1 MMNIQTLKSTIFLIG
16 LMLFSLPISATTSSG
31 ERLFEDGMCLQVKF
45 NQGQPLKDLEMV
57 KALGVKWV
65 RESLP
70 WASLEKKKG
79 VYEPFP
85 DNFKKRLDFY
95 KANDVGVIF
104 VLAYDNWAAYPNS
117 PDNIAASV
125 DPVAFAKYAEY
136 IAREF
141 KKYGVRFVI
150 ELWNEPHGKGHKLR
164 DKFGGNWNGKPPS
177 PWLDHYVLMVNE
189 AVKRIKAFD
198 SSVKVIS
205 DDDMWVLHYHFL
217 EKGLNKELDGFAVH
231 PYNGG
236 GPPEMTAAKYNS
248 DWTRPYQVVDMDQ
261 SFESAV
267 RRLKAQALKKMGK
280 TPTIW
285 STEWGW
291 RVGEKAWSGGAMSE
305 EIIAAYLPRAYILA
319 ESAGVES
326 TCWFSSQDRGDGAFG
341 LKTNDGRL
349 RPAYHAYI
357 KLSQTL
363 AKTTFKC
370 ELKQADGSKTK
381 RAFAF
386 SKSSG
391 SLEGDT
397 EAQWVIASWDASGSA
412 SAEESVIYTQKKGS
426 EFTPVCK

>member
-1 MMNIQTLKSTIFLIG
+1 MINIQTLKNAVLLIG
-16 LMLFSLPISATTSSG
+16 LMLLSLPAGAATVNG

-45 NQGQPLKDLEMV
+45 NQGQPLQDLSMV

-70 WASLEKKKG
+70 WASLEKTKG

-95 KANDVGVIF
+95 KTNDVGVIF
-104 VLAYDNWAAYPNS
+104 VLAYDNYAAYPNT
-117 PDNIAASV
+117 PEDLAASV
-125 DPVAFAKYAEY
+125 NPTAFAKYAEY
-136 IAREF
+136 VAREF
-141 KKYGVRFVI
+141 KKYGVRYVI

-198 SSVKVIS
+198 STAKVVS

-217 EKGLNKELDGFAVH
+217 EKGLNRELDGFAVH

-236 GPPEMTAAKYNS
+236 GPPEKTAAKYNS
-248 DWTRPYQVVDMDQ
+248 DWTRPYHVVDMDQ

-267 RRLKAQALKKMGK
+267 RRIKEQGLKKMGK

-291 RVGEKAWSGGAMSE
+291 RVGEKAWSGGTMSE
-305 EIIAAYLPRAYILA
+305 EKIAAYLPRAYILA

-326 TCWFSSQDRGDGAFG
+326 TCWFSSQDRADGAFG
-341 LKTNDGRL
+341 LKTNDGRH
-349 RPAYHAYI
+349 RPAYDAYI

-370 ELKQADGSKTK
+370 ELKQADGNKTK
-381 RAFAF
+381 RAFVF
-386 SKSSG
+386 SKTADAAK
-391 SLEGDT
+391 GDG
-397 EAQWVIASWDASGSA
+397 EAPWVIASWDTAGA
-412 SAEESVIYTQKKGS
+412 TLAEENVIYTEKKGS
-426 EFTPVCK
+426 EFTPMCK

>member
-1 MMNIQTLKSTIFLIG
+1 MLKKFYFLFCLIVLNMLAQT
-16 LMLFSLPISATTSSG
+16 AYARQ
-31 ERLFEDGMCLQVKF
+31 ERLFESGMCLQVKF
-45 NQGQPLKDLEMV
+45 NQGQPLQDLSMV

-65 RESLP
+65 RESIA
-70 WASLEKKKG
+70 WAKLEKTKG

-85 DNFKKRLDFY
+85 EDFKKRLHFY
-95 KANDVGVIF
+95 KENDVGVVF
-104 VLAYDNWAAYPNS
+104 VLAYDNYAAYPNT
-117 PDNIAASV
+117 PQDLAASV
-125 DPVAFAKYAEY
+125 NPMAFAKYAEY
-136 IAREF
+136 IAREL
-141 KKYGVRFVI
+141 KKYGVRYVI

-189 AVKRIKAFD
+189 AVKRIKAYD

-217 EKGLNKELDGFAVH
+217 EKGLHKELDGFAIH

-236 GPPEMTAAKYNS
+236 KPPEMTAAKYNS

-267 RRLKAQALKKMGK
+267 RRLKEQGLKKMGK

-291 RVGEKAWSGGAMSE
+291 RVGESSSTGPMTEAT
-305 EIIAAYLPRAYILA
+305 IAAYLPRAYILA
-319 ESAGVES
+319 ESAEVES
-326 TCWFSSQDRGDGAFG
+326 TCWFSSQDRADGAFG
-341 LKTNDGRL
+341 LKTNDGRY
-349 RPAYHAYI
+349 RPAYDAYL

-363 AKTTFKC
+363 AKTSFKC
-370 ELKQADGSKTK
+370 ELKSPDGSTTK

-386 SKSSG
+386 QKSTDNPSNATG
-391 SLEGDT
+391 
-397 EAQWVIASWDASGSA
+397 WVIASWDTAGQTVSD
-412 SAEESVIYTQKKGS
+412 ETVVYTEKNGA
-426 EFTPVCK
+426 EFTPECK